1 MGRRVPATLNY
12 WRAVSEECRGFKGSA
27 INPMNRD
34 ERMDKIW
41 DWIGRALPKQHAQ
54 KLIDLVEDL
63 ENVTDI
69 STVIRIMGK
78 KSPIRA

>member
-1 MGRRVPATLNY
+1 
-12 WRAVSEECRGFKGSA
+12 
-27 INPMNRD
+27 MNRD

-41 DWIGRALPKQHAQ
+41 DCVGRALPKRDAQ

-69 STVIRIMGK
+69 SALMRIMGK
-78 KSPIRA
+78 RSLVRA

>member
-1 MGRRVPATLNY
+1 MVRVSATLNDG
-12 WRAVSEECRGFKGSA
+12 RTVSAECRGFKGSA
-27 INPMNRD
+27 VNPMNRD

-41 DWIGRALPKQHAQ
+41 DCIGRALPKQDAQ

-69 STVIRIMGK
+69 SALMRIIGK
-78 KSPIRA
+78 KSPVRV

>member
-1 MGRRVPATLNY
+1 
-12 WRAVSEECRGFKGSA
+12 
-27 INPMNRD
+27 MNRD

-41 DWIGRALPKQHAQ
+41 DCIGRALPKQDAQ

-69 STVIRIMGK
+69 SALMLIMGK
-78 KSPIRA
+78 RAPVRA